1 MKLSTKNLLIF
12 SLFMITLLITAVGCS
27 ATAGDSQPEN
37 KLEEIQASGK
47 LLLGTSAD
55 YPPYEFY
62 AEIDGK
68 LEIVGFD
75 IDIAKEIAKDIGV
88 ELEIVD
94 MQFDGLLAALVADN
108 IDIIVAGM
116 AATEERK
123 ESVDFSTSY
132 YEAEQTM
139 LVRKEDYEKF
149 QSISDL
155 EDHRIG
161 VQMAT
166 VQEGIA
172 HEQIE
177 NPKEIKSLG
186 KISDLVLELKY
197 GNIDAIILVDTVAMA
212 YAQNNEDLTL
222 SQISFGKEEGVAAAV
237 AKGHE
242 EFLASINQTLERLI
256 ADGSID
262 QFIEDAVIL
271 ADQQNQE

>member
-1 MKLSTKNLLIF
+1 MKMTKNKKNLFALLLTI
-12 SLFMITLLITAVGCS
+12 LLMATGCS
-27 ATAGDSQPEN
+27 SSAEDASSN
-37 KLEEIQASGK
+37 KLTEIQDSGK
-47 LLLGTSAD
+47 LVLGTSAD

-62 AEIDGK
+62 AEIDGE
-68 LEIVGFD
+68 LQIVGFD
-75 IDIAKEIAKDIGV
+75 IEIAKEIAKDMGV

-139 LVRKEDYEKF
+139 LVREEDYGKF
-149 QSISDL
+149 ASISDL

-172 HEQIE
+172 HEQVS
-177 NPKEIKSLG
+177 NAKEIKSLG
-186 KISDLVLELKY
+186 KISDLVLELNY

-212 YAQNNEDLTL
+212 YAQNNENLAL
-222 SQISFGKEEGVAAAV
+222 SQVSFGKEDGVAAAI
-237 AKGHE
+237 AKGNE
-242 EFLASINQTLERLI
+242 EFLASVNETLERLI
-256 ADGSID
+256 SEGSID

>member
-1 MKLSTKNLLIF
+1 MYMLKNKKTLFALLLVI
-12 SLFMITLLITAVGCS
+12 ILIATGCS
-27 ATAGDSQPEN
+27 SSAEDSASN
-37 KLEEIQASGK
+37 SKLQEIQDSGK
-47 LLLGTSAD
+47 LVLGTSAD

-62 AEIDGK
+62 AEIDGE
-68 LEIVGFD
+68 LQIVGFD
-75 IDIAKEIAKDIGV
+75 IEIAKEIAKDIGV

-116 AATEERK
+116 AATEERM

-139 LVRKEDYEKF
+139 LVREEDYEKF
-149 QSISDL
+149 SSIDDL
-155 EDHRIG
+155 EGHSIG

-172 HEQIE
+172 NEQIPD
-177 NPKEIKSLG
+177 PKEIKALG
-186 KISDLVLELKY
+186 KISDLVLELDY
-197 GNIDAIILVDTVAMA
+197 GNIDGIVLVDTVAMA
-212 YAQNNEDLTL
+212 YAQNNENLVL
-222 SQISFGKEEGVAAAV
+222 SQINFGKEDGVAAAV
-237 AKGHE
+237 AKGNE
-242 EFLASINQTLERLI
+242 EFLASVNETLERLI
-256 ADGSID
+256 AEGSIE

>member
-1 MKLSTKNLLIF
+1 MQTTKNTKNLFALLLVI
-12 SLFMITLLITAVGCS
+12 LLIASGCS
-27 ATAGDSQPEN
+27 SSAEDPSSSN
-37 KLEEIQASGK
+37 KLKEIQDSGK
-47 LLLGTSAD
+47 LVLGTSAD

-62 AEIDGK
+62 AEVDGE
-68 LEIVGFD
+68 LQIVGFD
-75 IDIAKEIAKDIGV
+75 IDIAKEIAQDMGV
-88 ELEIVD
+88 ELEILD

-139 LVRKEDYEKF
+139 LVREEDYDKF
-149 QSISDL
+149 LSISDL
-155 EDHRIG
+155 EDHSIG

-166 VQEGIA
+166 VQEAIA
-172 HEQIE
+172 HEQVP

-186 KISDLVLELKY
+186 KISDLVLELTY

-212 YAQNNEDLTL
+212 YAQNHENLAV
-222 SQISFGKEEGVAAAV
+222 SQVGFGKEDGVAAAV

-242 EFLASINQTLERLI
+242 EFLASVNETLERLI
-256 ADGSID
+256 SQGSID

>member
-1 MKLSTKNLLIF
+1 MYMLKNKKTLFALLLVI
-12 SLFMITLLITAVGCS
+12 ILIATGCS
-27 ATAGDSQPEN
+27 SSAEDSASN
-37 KLEEIQASGK
+37 SKLQEIQDSGK
-47 LLLGTSAD
+47 LVLGTSAD

-62 AEIDGK
+62 AEIDGE
-68 LEIVGFD
+68 LQIVGFD
-75 IDIAKEIAKDIGV
+75 IEIAKEIAKDIGV

-116 AATEERK
+116 AATEERM

-139 LVRKEDYEKF
+139 LVREEDYEKF
-149 QSISDL
+149 SSIDAL
-155 EDHRIG
+155 EGHSIG

-172 HEQIE
+172 QEQIP

-186 KISDLVLELKY
+186 KISDLVLELNY
-197 GNIDAIILVDTVAMA
+197 RNIDGIVLVDTVAMA
-212 YAQNNEDLTL
+212 YAQNNENLVL
-222 SQISFGKEEGVAAAV
+222 SQINFGKEDGVAAAV
-237 AKGHE
+237 AKGNE
-242 EFLASINQTLERLI
+242 EFLASVNETLERLI
-256 ADGSID
+256 AEGSIE

-271 ADQQNQE
+271 ADQQNDK

>member
-1 MKLSTKNLLIF
+1 MKLSKKNLLIF
-12 SLFMITLLITAVGCS
+12 SLFIITLLITAVGCS
-27 ATAGDSQPEN
+27 ATAGETQPAN

-47 LLLGTSAD
+47 LVLGTSAD

-62 AEIDGK
+62 AEVDGN

-75 IDIAKEIAKDIGV
+75 IDIAKEIAKDMGV

-139 LVRKEDYEKF
+139 LVRQEDYEKF
-149 QSISDL
+149 QSIGDL

-172 HEQIE
+172 HEQVS
-177 NPKEIKSLG
+177 NAKEIKSLG
-186 KISDLVLELKY
+186 KISDLVLELNY
-197 GNIDAIILVDTVAMA
+197 GNIDGIILVDTVAMA
-212 YAQNNEDLTL
+212 YAQNNENLAL
-222 SQISFGKEEGVAAAV
+222 SQINFGKEDGVAAAV

-242 EFLASINQTLERLI
+242 EFLASVNETLEGLI

-262 QFIEDAVIL
+262 QFIEDAVLL

>member
-1 MKLSTKNLLIF
+1 MKLLKKNLLIF
-12 SLFMITLLITAVGCS
+12 SLFMITLLITTVGCS
-27 ATAGDSQPEN
+27 ATAEDAQAEN

-47 LLLGTSAD
+47 LVLGTSAD

-62 AEIDGK
+62 AEIDGE
-68 LEIVGFD
+68 LQIVGFD
-75 IDIAKEIAKDIGV
+75 IDIAKEIAKDMGV

-108 IDIIVAGM
+108 IDMIVAGM

-172 HEQIE
+172 QEQVS
-177 NPKEIKSLG
+177 NAKEIKSLG
-186 KISDLVLELKY
+186 KISDLVLELNY
-197 GNIDAIILVDTVAMA
+197 GNIDSIILVDTVAMA
-212 YAQNNEDLTL
+212 YAENNEDLTL
-222 SQISFGKEEGVAAAV
+222 SQISFGKEDGVAAAV

-242 EFLASINQTLERLI
+242 EFLASVNQTLERVI
-256 ADGSID
+256 ADGSLD

>member
-1 MKLSTKNLLIF
+1 MKLSKKNLLIF
-12 SLFMITLLITAVGCS
+12 SLFIITLLITAVGCS
-27 ATAGDSQPEN
+27 ATAGDAQPAN
-37 KLEEIQASGK
+37 KLEEIQSSGK
-47 LLLGTSAD
+47 LVLGTSAD

-172 HEQIE
+172 HEQVS
-177 NPKEIKSLG
+177 NAKEIKSLG
-186 KISDLVLELKY
+186 KISDLVLELNY

-212 YAQNNEDLTL
+212 YAQNNENLAL
-222 SQISFGKEEGVAAAV
+222 SQISFGKEDGVAAAV

-242 EFLASINQTLERLI
+242 EFLASVNQTLEGLI

>member
-1 MKLSTKNLLIF
+1 MKMIKNTKNLF
-12 SLFMITLLITAVGCS
+12 ALLLVILLMATGCS
-27 ATAGDSQPEN
+27 SSAEDGSGEG
-37 KLEEIQASGK
+37 KLAEIQDSGK
-47 LLLGTSAD
+47 LVLGTSAD

-75 IDIAKEIAKDIGV
+75 VEIAKEIAKDIGV

-139 LVRKEDYEKF
+139 LVRKEDYDKF
-149 QSISDL
+149 TSISDL
-155 EDHRIG
+155 EGHSIG

-172 HEQIE
+172 QEQV
-177 NPKEIKSLG
+177 PDAKEIKSLG
-186 KISDLVLELKY
+186 KISDLVLELNY

-212 YAQNNEDLTL
+212 YAQNNEGLAV
-222 SQISFGKEEGVAAAV
+222 SQVSFGKEDGVAAAV
-237 AKGHE
+237 AKGNA
-242 EFLASINQTLERLI
+242 EFLASVNETLERLI
-256 ADGSID
+256 SEGSID

>member
-1 MKLSTKNLLIF
+1 MKLLKKNLLIF
-12 SLFMITLLITAVGCS
+12 SLFMITLLITTVGCS
-27 ATAGDSQPEN
+27 ATAEDAQAEN

-47 LLLGTSAD
+47 LVLGTSAD

-62 AEIDGK
+62 AEIDGE
-68 LEIVGFD
+68 LQIVGFD
-75 IDIAKEIAKDIGV
+75 IDIAKEIAKDMGV

-108 IDIIVAGM
+108 IDMIVAGM

-172 HEQIE
+172 QEQVS
-177 NPKEIKSLG
+177 NAKEIKSLG
-186 KISDLVLELKY
+186 KISDLVLELNY
-197 GNIDAIILVDTVAMA
+197 GNIDSIILVDTVAMA
-212 YAQNNEDLTL
+212 YAENNEDLTL
-222 SQISFGKEEGVAAAV
+222 SQISFGKEDGVAAAV

-242 EFLASINQTLERLI
+242 EFLASVNQTLERLI

>member
-1 MKLSTKNLLIF
+1 MKLSKKNLLIF
-12 SLFMITLLITAVGCS
+12 SLFIITLLITAVGCS
-27 ATAGDSQPEN
+27 ATAGETQPAN

-47 LLLGTSAD
+47 LVLGTSAD

-62 AEIDGK
+62 AEVDGN

-75 IDIAKEIAKDIGV
+75 IDIAKEIAKDMGV

-139 LVRKEDYEKF
+139 LVRQEDYEKF
-149 QSISDL
+149 QSIGDL

-172 HEQIE
+172 HEQVS
-177 NPKEIKSLG
+177 NAKEIKSLG
-186 KISDLVLELKY
+186 KISDLVLELNY
-197 GNIDAIILVDTVAMA
+197 GNIDGIILVDTVAMA
-212 YAQNNEDLTL
+212 YAQNNENLAL
-222 SQISFGKEEGVAAAV
+222 SQISFGKEDGVAAAV

-242 EFLASINQTLERLI
+242 EFLASVNETLEGLI

-262 QFIEDAVIL
+262 QFIEDAVLL

>member
-1 MKLSTKNLLIF
+1 MKMIKNTKNLF
-12 SLFMITLLITAVGCS
+12 ALLLVILLMATGCS
-27 ATAGDSQPEN
+27 SLAEDGSVEG
-37 KLEEIQASGK
+37 KLAEIQDSGK
-47 LLLGTSAD
+47 LVLGTSAD

-62 AEIDGK
+62 AEIDGN

-75 IDIAKEIAKDIGV
+75 IEIAKEIAKDIGV
-88 ELEIVD
+88 ELEIID

-139 LVRKEDYEKF
+139 LVRKEDYDKF
-149 QSISDL
+149 TSISDL

-172 HEQIE
+172 QEQVS
-177 NPKEIKSLG
+177 NAKEIKSLG
-186 KISDLVLELKY
+186 KISDLVLELTY

-212 YAQNNEDLTL
+212 YAQNNEHLAV
-222 SQISFGKEEGVAAAV
+222 SQVSFGKEDGVAAAI
-237 AKGHE
+237 AKGND
-242 EFLASINQTLERLI
+242 EFLASVNKTLERLI
-256 ADGSID
+256 SEGSID

>member
-1 MKLSTKNLLIF
+1 MKMIKNTKNLF
-12 SLFMITLLITAVGCS
+12 ALLLVILLMATGCS
-27 ATAGDSQPEN
+27 SSAEDGSGEG
-37 KLEEIQASGK
+37 KLSEIQDSGK
-47 LLLGTSAD
+47 LVLGTSAD

-75 IDIAKEIAKDIGV
+75 VEIAKEIAKDIGV

-139 LVRKEDYEKF
+139 LVRKEDYDKF
-149 QSISDL
+149 TSISDL
-155 EDHRIG
+155 EGHSIG

-172 HEQIE
+172 QEQV
-177 NPKEIKSLG
+177 PDAKEIKSLG
-186 KISDLVLELKY
+186 KISDLVLELNY

-212 YAQNNEDLTL
+212 YAQNNEGLAV
-222 SQISFGKEEGVAAAV
+222 SQVSFGKEDGVAAAV
-237 AKGHE
+237 AKGNA
-242 EFLASINQTLERLI
+242 EFLASVNETLERLI
-256 ADGSID
+256 SEGSID

-271 ADQQNQE
+271 ADQQNQK

>member
-1 MKLSTKNLLIF
+1 MQTTKNKKNLFALLLAVLLI
-12 SLFMITLLITAVGCS
+12 AVGCS
-27 ATAGDSQPEN
+27 SSAEDGSANN
-37 KLEEIQASGK
+37 KLSEIQDSGK
-47 LLLGTSAD
+47 LVLGTSAD

-75 IDIAKEIAKDIGV
+75 IEIAKEIAKDMNV

-94 MQFDGLLAALVADN
+94 MQFDGLLAALIADN

-116 AATEERK
+116 AATDERK

-139 LVRKEDYEKF
+139 LVRAEDYDKF
-149 QSISDL
+149 SSISDL

-172 HEQIE
+172 HEQVS
-177 NPKEIKSLG
+177 NAKEIKSLG
-186 KISDLVLELKY
+186 KISDLVLELTY

-212 YAQNNEDLTL
+212 YAQNNENLTL
-222 SQISFGKEEGVAAAV
+222 SQVSFGKEDGVAAAV
-237 AKGHE
+237 AKGNE
-242 EFLASINQTLERLI
+242 EFLASINNTLERLI
-256 ADGSID
+256 SEGSID

-271 ADQQNQE
+271 ADQQNKE

>member
-1 MKLSTKNLLIF
+1 MKLSKKNLLIF
-12 SLFMITLLITAVGCS
+12 SLFIITLLITAVGCS
-27 ATAGDSQPEN
+27 ATAGDAQPAN

-47 LLLGTSAD
+47 LVLGTSAD

-172 HEQIE
+172 HEQVS
-177 NPKEIKSLG
+177 NAKEIKSLG
-186 KISDLVLELKY
+186 KISDLVLELNY

-212 YAQNNEDLTL
+212 YAQNNENLAL
-222 SQISFGKEEGVAAAV
+222 SQISFGKEDGVAAAV

-242 EFLASINQTLERLI
+242 EFLASVNQTLEGLI

>member
-1 MKLSTKNLLIF
+1 MKMIKNTKNLF
-12 SLFMITLLITAVGCS
+12 ALLLVILLMATGCS
-27 ATAGDSQPEN
+27 SSAEDTSGEG
-37 KLEEIQASGK
+37 KLAEIQDSGK
-47 LLLGTSAD
+47 LVLGTSAD

-62 AEIDGK
+62 AEVDGE
-68 LEIVGFD
+68 LQIVGFD
-75 IDIAKEIAKDIGV
+75 IEIAKEIAKDMGV

-139 LVRKEDYEKF
+139 LVREEDYEKF
-149 QSISDL
+149 SSISDL

-172 HEQIE
+172 HEQVA
-177 NPKEIKSLG
+177 NAKEIKSLG
-186 KISDLVLELKY
+186 KISDLVLELNY

-212 YAQNNEDLTL
+212 YAQNNENLVL
-222 SQISFGKEEGVAAAV
+222 SQISFGKEDGVAAAI

-242 EFLASINQTLERLI
+242 EFLASVNETLERLI
-256 ADGSID
+256 AEGSVD